1 MDSFVQ
7 TRQVNYELDEGDDL
21 YFKIYC
27 FFRDWNNLREYL
39 QEWQCGWT
47 DGIISLA
54 CVSLMTNT
62 ASKLLQRSERE
73 LLFQIHRDSGLTD
86 YQSMA
91 NLQFSDIGLDHVDY
105 DKVGNEDYGESSEEI
120 YGVSL
125 SIPTPFLF
133 LGCQYANLPPSL
145 GSRLGLP
152 FPVL

>member
-7 TRQVNYELDEGDDL
+7 TRQVNYGLDEGDDL

-27 FFRDWNNLREYL
+27 FFKDWNNLREYL

-47 DGIISLA
+47 DG
-54 CVSLMTNT
+54 
-62 ASKLLQRSERE
+62 
-73 LLFQIHRDSGLTD
+73 IHRDSGLTD

-133 LGCQYANLPPSL
+133 LGCQC
-145 GSRLGLP
+145 
-152 FPVL
+152 